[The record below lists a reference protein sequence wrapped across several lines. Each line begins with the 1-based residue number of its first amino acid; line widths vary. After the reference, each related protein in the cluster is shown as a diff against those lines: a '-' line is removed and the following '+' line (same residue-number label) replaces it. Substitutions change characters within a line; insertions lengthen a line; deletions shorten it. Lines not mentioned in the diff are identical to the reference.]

1 VSLRPNDPFAKRLLS
16 TPVTTNN
23 LLLKVT
29 VPRRTGRK
37 RKRGTTEPFL
47 SDNQSGEA
55 KQTYIEAADI
65 YRTLQDNASRYEVAF
80 AGVVDKTHRF
90 RSEQQNTHLRF
101 FASLLTS
108 QLCPTCNMLR
118 LRMMRWLGYETMSCP
133 HAVSGTSSIYLTTTD
148 TVQMPIS
155 NSTKSTQPLALTSPR
170 VSVLLQNFCRCPLRS
185 TTSKTALHVR
195 RTILTMIQVPA
206 KCSRQIHGS
215 RRDQLAETLPV

>member
-1 VSLRPNDPFAKRLLS
+1 MSLRPNDPFAKRLLS

-29 VPRRTGRK
+29 VPKRTGRK
-37 RKRGTTEPFL
+37 RKRGTTGPFL

-55 KQTYIEAADI
+55 KQTYVEAADI

-90 RSEQQNTHLRF
+90 RSEYDTHLRF

-118 LRMMRWLGYETMSCP
+118 LRMMQWWNYEIMSCL
-133 HAVSGTSSIYLTTTD
+133 HAVSGTSCIYLITTD
-148 TVQMPIS
+148 TLQMPIS
-155 NSTKSTQPLALTSPR
+155 NSTTSTQSLALTSPR

-195 RTILTMIQVPA
+195 RTILTM
-206 KCSRQIHGS
+206 
-215 RRDQLAETLPV
+215 T

>member
-1 VSLRPNDPFAKRLLS
+1 MSLRPNDPFAKRLLS

-29 VPRRTGRK
+29 VPKRTGRK
-37 RKRGTTEPFL
+37 RKRGTTGPFL

-55 KQTYIEAADI
+55 KQTYVEAADI

-90 RSEQQNTHLRF
+90 RSEYNTHLRF

-118 LRMMRWLGYETMSCP
+118 LRMMRWWNYETMSCL
-133 HAVSGTSSIYLTTTD
+133 HAVSGTSCIYLITTD
-148 TVQMPIS
+148 TLKMPIS
-155 NSTKSTQPLALTSPR
+155 NSTISTQPLALTSPR

-195 RTILTMIQVPA
+195 RTILTM
-206 KCSRQIHGS
+206 
-215 RRDQLAETLPV
+215 T

>member
-1 VSLRPNDPFAKRLLS
+1 MSLRPNDSFAKRLLS

-29 VPRRTGRK
+29 VPKRTGRK
-37 RKRGTTEPFL
+37 RKRGTTGPFL

-55 KQTYIEAADI
+55 KQTYVEAADI

-90 RSEQQNTHLRF
+90 RSEYDTHLRF

-118 LRMMRWLGYETMSCP
+118 LRMMQWWNYEIMSCL
-133 HAVSGTSSIYLTTTD
+133 HAVSGTSCIYLITTD

-155 NSTKSTQPLALTSPR
+155 NSTTSTQSLALTSPR
-170 VSVLLQNFCRCPLRS
+170 VSVLLQNFCRCPSRS

-195 RTILTMIQVPA
+195 RTILTM
-206 KCSRQIHGS
+206 
-215 RRDQLAETLPV
+215 T

>member
-1 VSLRPNDPFAKRLLS
+1 VVQQGRFYLITNLEKRSKHTSKLQTSTEHCRTMLLDMKWRLRVSS
-16 TPVTTNN
+16 T
-23 LLLKVT
+23 
-29 VPRRTGRK
+29 RRTAF
-37 RKRGTTEPFL
+37 EV
-47 SDNQSGEA
+47 SS
-55 KQTYIEAADI
+55 
-65 YRTLQDNASRYEVAF
+65 RTLI
-80 AGVVDKTHRF
+80 
-90 RSEQQNTHLRF
+90 
-101 FASLLTS
+101 S